1 MSQVVLPQNV
11 QQFVRTEAGS
21 HLMLLMLENTLG
33 SSLHRI
39 SPLERTQFEQEYGT
53 ELPIELDLEL
63 LLTHL
68 SRIRVVADLNSHAE
82 DCLVNYW
89 ATEDGTIFLTD
100 ARRYVVDG
108 LRIAPREHP
117 ERGRAY
123 KILAYLLFARNK
135 PKEAIQ
141 HIEKALAIFKLN
153 DQTEPIE
160 ELLEIMSS
168 RSEPECKLVQEN
180 IAAVLRKME
189 VELSWRSSR

>member
-11 QQFVRTEAGS
+11 HEFVRTEAGS

-33 SSLHRI
+33 SSLHRV
-39 SPLERTQFEQEYGT
+39 SQVERKHFEQEYGAET
-53 ELPIELDLEL
+53 PVELDLEL

-89 ATEDGTIFLTD
+89 ASEDGDIFLTD
-100 ARRYVVDG
+100 ARRYVIDG

-123 KILAYLLFARNK
+123 KILAYLLMARNK
-135 PKEAIQ
+135 SNEAIQ
-141 HIEKALAIFKLN
+141 HIEKALAIFQLN
-153 DQTEPIE
+153 ELAEPIE
-160 ELLEIMSS
+160 ELLESVSS
-168 RSEPECKLVQEN
+168 RSEPECKWVQEH

-189 VELSWRSSR
+189 VELS

>member
-11 QQFVRTEAGS
+11 QEFVRTEAGS

-33 SSLHRI
+33 SSLHRVGQV
-39 SPLERTQFEQEYGT
+39 ERKQFDQEYGYESPV
-53 ELPIELDLEL
+53 ELNLEL

-82 DCLVNYW
+82 ECLVNYW
-89 ATEDGTIFLTD
+89 ASEDGDIFLVD
-100 ARRYVVDG
+100 ARRYVVDS

-123 KILAYLLFARNK
+123 KILAYLLMARNK
-135 PKEAIQ
+135 SNEAIQ
-141 HIEKALAIFKLN
+141 HIEKALAIFQLNKLA
-153 DQTEPIE
+153 EPIE
-160 ELLEIMSS
+160 ELLEIVSS

-189 VELSWRSSR
+189 LS